1 MSNRILIIDDEK
13 LIRESLSH
21 LLSGVG
27 YQVDA
32 APDGARAR
40 ELFGD
45 YDYDLVLID
54 LRLPDCS
61 GIDLL
66 KVFKS
71 KGEYGPLCI
80 MMTAYGSV
88 DTAVTAMKAG
98 AYDYINKPFKSKE
111 ILLIVKLALEAGRL
125 RREVREIIKSQ
136 ASQYSIDNI
145 IAVDPL
151 MLKIFS
157 VVKKVAANR
166 DVSVLIQGESG
177 TGKELIAR
185 AIHYLSPRAAKPMVS
200 INCASIPGNLLESEL
215 FGYERGAF
223 TDARSSKQGLLEKA
237 NGGTV
242 FLDEIG
248 DMDGS
253 LQAKLLRVLEDSRFR
268 RLGSVTDID
277 VDVRFISATNQS
289 LEKLIEQGRFREDLY
304 YRLKVINITIP
315 PLRERKQD
323 IEVLVKYFIDY
334 FNNKLNKQVQGVSAG
349 AMAFMQQYHWP
360 GNVRELRNTIERIM
374 ILEDEPLITEEHL
387 PIEIISSSRERGRFG
402 VFLPREYDIRQ
413 GVDFNE
419 LVKSF
424 SSYLIEEA
432 MKIAGGNKAK
442 TARLLSMDRG
452 TLRYQIKKLGIEE

>member
-1 MSNRILIIDDEK
+1 MSNQILIIDDEK
-13 LIRESLSH
+13 LIRESLAH
-21 LLSGVG
+21 LLSGAG
-27 YQVDA
+27 YRVDTA
-32 APDGARAR
+32 EDGARAR
-40 ELFGD
+40 ELFSGN
-45 YDYDLVLID
+45 DYDLVLID

-66 KVFKS
+66 KVFKRE
-71 KGEYGPLCI
+71 GEYGPLCI

-88 DTAVTAMKAG
+88 DTAVTAMKEG

-157 VVKKVAANR
+157 VVKKVAANP

-185 AIHYLSPRAAKPMVS
+185 AIHYLSPRAARPMVS

-223 TDARSSKQGLLEKA
+223 TDAKARKQGLLEKA
-237 NGGTV
+237 SGGTV

-248 DMDGS
+248 DMDSS

-268 RLGSVTDID
+268 RLGSVADID
-277 VDVRFISATNQS
+277 IDVRFISATNQS
-289 LEKLIEQGRFREDLY
+289 
-304 YRLKVINITIP
+304 
-315 PLRERKQD
+315 
-323 IEVLVKYFIDY
+323 
-334 FNNKLNKQVQGVSAG
+334 
-349 AMAFMQQYHWP
+349 
-360 GNVRELRNTIERIM
+360 
-374 ILEDEPLITEEHL
+374 
-387 PIEIISSSRERGRFG
+387 
-402 VFLPREYDIRQ
+402 
-413 GVDFNE
+413 
-419 LVKSF
+419 
-424 SSYLIEEA
+424 
-432 MKIAGGNKAK
+432 
-442 TARLLSMDRG
+442 
-452 TLRYQIKKLGIEE
+452 